1 MTAKFSNGQ
10 RVENKVK
17 FEITVRDEND
27 NSPVFSTPI
36 EKPLPE
42 NSQIGKCMSIITI
55 TVSRTG
61 VKSLLII
68 NK

>member
-42 NSQIGKCMSIITI
+42 NSQIGK
-55 TVSRTG
+55 
-61 VKSLLII
+61 KF
-68 NK
+68 